1 LHYTNIRLFYYTS
14 NPVPMKFRSV
24 LVALLAIAVVAAGWF
39 LLKPTQSKKEN
50 LQLTTRVKKG
60 EFKVKVTA
68 TGELQA
74 KRSEKIMGPQGMR
87 TVGIWQTNITDL
99 VAEGTLVKAGQY
111 VATLDKTEL
120 TNKMRDAQT
129 EIDKIMTQLE
139 QAKIDTAIEMRGL
152 RDQLVNLQFQ
162 KKEKD
167 LQLEQAKY
175 EPQSVIQ
182 QAKLDLERTE
192 RDYQQLLQKL
202 ELTKEKSQAKISEI
216 TTSLRLNQDKFSR
229 LSELAGQFTVMA
241 PKDGMVIYARNWDG
255 SKVTPGSQLHAWD
268 PIVAEL
274 PDLTEMI
281 SKTYVNEVDI
291 SKVRKGQEVKLKID
305 AFPDRTYTG
314 KVIQVANIGEQL
326 KDYDAKVFEVVIQ
339 VNEADSIM
347 RPAMTTGNE
356 IVTYIYKD
364 VLSIPIEALQSDSVS
379 YVYKKAD
386 GKTVKQEVLTGD
398 GNDDEVIVEYGLN
411 ANDEILLVVPKEAD
425 ELTFVALDK
434 KIKDDLRKK
443 QEAERK
449 KREAEA
455 LARSKQVPEEKLPT
469 EGAGGGGVIIIN

>member
-1 LHYTNIRLFYYTS
+1 
-14 NPVPMKFRSV
+14 MKLKAILISL
-24 LVALLAIAVVAAGWF
+24 LVIAAVATGWF
-39 LLKPTQSKKEN
+39 LLKPSQTKKEN
-50 LQLTTRVKKG
+50 IQLTTRVKKG
-60 EFKVKVTA
+60 DFKVKVTA

-74 KRSEKIMGPQGMR
+74 KRSEKIVGPQGMR

-99 VAEGTLVKAGQY
+99 IAEGTVVKAGEY

-129 EIDKIMTQLE
+129 EIDKILTQLE

-167 LQLEQAKY
+167 LQLEQSKY

-182 QAKLDLERTE
+182 QAKIDLERTE
-192 RDYQQLLQKL
+192 RDYQQLLQKA
-202 ELTKEKSQAKISEI
+202 ELTREKSQAKISEI
-216 TTSLRLNQDKFSR
+216 NTSLRLNQDKFGR

-241 PKDGMVIYARNWDG
+241 PKDGMVIYARSWDG
-255 SKVTPGSQLHAWD
+255 SKVTPGSQLNAWD
-268 PIVAEL
+268 PTVAEL

-291 SKVRKGQEVKLKID
+291 SKVQKGQEVKLKID

-326 KDYDAKVFEVVIQ
+326 KDYDAKVFEIIIQ
-339 VNEADSIM
+339 VNESDSIM

-356 IVTYIYKD
+356 IVTYVHKN
-364 VLSIPIEALQSDSVS
+364 VLSIPIEALQSDSLPF
-379 YVYKKAD
+379 VYKKQD
-386 GKTVKQEVLTGD
+386 GKTVKQEVITGD
-398 GNDDEVIVEYGLN
+398 GNDDEVIVAYGLN
-411 ANDEILLVVPKEAD
+411 ADDEILLVIPKEA
-425 ELTFVALDK
+425 EKLTFVPLPK
-434 KIKDDLRKK
+434 KIKDDIRKK

-449 KREAEA
+449 KREADA
-455 LARSKQVPEEKLPT
+455 LARSKQVPEENLQSQS
-469 EGAGGGGVIIIN
+469 GSGGGMIIIN

>member
-1 LHYTNIRLFYYTS
+1 
-14 NPVPMKFRSV
+14 MKLKAILISL
-24 LVALLAIAVVAAGWF
+24 LVIAAVATGWF
-39 LLKPTQSKKEN
+39 LLKPSQTKKEN
-50 LQLTTRVKKG
+50 IQLSTRVKKG
-60 EFKVKVTA
+60 DFKVKVTA

-74 KRSEKIMGPQGMR
+74 KRSEKIVGPQGMR

-99 VAEGTLVKAGQY
+99 IAEGTVVKAGEY

-129 EIDKIMTQLE
+129 EIDKILTQLE

-167 LQLEQAKY
+167 LQLEQSKY

-182 QAKLDLERTE
+182 QAKIDLERTE
-192 RDYQQLLQKL
+192 RDYQQLLQKA
-202 ELTKEKSQAKISEI
+202 ELTREKSQAKISEI
-216 TTSLRLNQDKFSR
+216 NTSLRLNQDKFGR

-241 PKDGMVIYARNWDG
+241 PKDGMVIYARSWDG
-255 SKVTPGSQLHAWD
+255 SKVTPGSQLNAWD
-268 PIVAEL
+268 PTVAEL

-291 SKVRKGQEVKLKID
+291 SKVQKGQEVKLKID

-326 KDYDAKVFEVVIQ
+326 KDYDAKVFEIIIQ
-339 VNEADSIM
+339 VNESDSIM

-356 IVTYIYKD
+356 IVTYVHKN
-364 VLSIPIEALQSDSVS
+364 VLFIPIEALQSDSLPF
-379 YVYKKAD
+379 VYKKQD
-386 GKTVKQEVLTGD
+386 GKTVKQEVITGD
-398 GNDDEVIVEYGLN
+398 GNDDEVIVTYGLN
-411 ANDEILLVVPKEAD
+411 ADDEILLVIPKEA
-425 ELTFVALDK
+425 EKLTFVPLPK
-434 KIKDDLRKK
+434 KIKEDIRKK

-455 LARSKQVPEEKLPT
+455 LARSKQVPEENLQSQS
-469 EGAGGGGVIIIN
+469 GGGGGMIIIN